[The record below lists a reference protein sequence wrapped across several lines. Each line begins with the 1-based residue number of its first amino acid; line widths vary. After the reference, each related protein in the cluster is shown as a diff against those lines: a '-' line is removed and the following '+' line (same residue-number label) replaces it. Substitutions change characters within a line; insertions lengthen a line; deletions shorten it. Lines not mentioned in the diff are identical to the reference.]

1 MIIVKVKKQR
11 KSLSSLSFH
20 KKRSTM
26 SIQSNLKKIKTSLPE
41 NVTLVAVSKTKP
53 VADLMEAYEA
63 GQRIFGENKI
73 QEMAEKWEQMPKDIQ
88 WHMIGHVQTNKV
100 KFMAPFVSLIHG
112 VDSLKLLQEINKQA
126 LKNNR
131 IIDCLLQIYI
141 AEEESKFG
149 LDENELNELLSSSEF
164 KEMKNIRILGLMG
177 MATFT
182 EDQNQIK
189 KEFMHLKSI
198 FDSIKNKLESVSTLS
213 MGMSGDYQLAIECG
227 STMVRIG
234 SSIFGGR

>member
-1 MIIVKVKKQR
+1 
-11 KSLSSLSFH
+11 
-20 KKRSTM
+20 M
-26 SIQSNLKKIKTSLPE
+26 SIQSNLNTIKSTLPE

-53 VADLMEAYEA
+53 VVDLMEAYKA
-63 GQRIFGENKI
+63 NQRIFGENKI
-73 QEMAEKWEQMPKDIQ
+73 QEMADKYEQMPKDIQ

-141 AEEESKFG
+141 AEEETKFG
-149 LDENELNELLSSSEF
+149 LDENELNELLSSFEF

-182 EDQNQIK
+182 EDQTQIK
-189 KEFMHLKSI
+189 KEFIYLKSI
-198 FDSIKNKLESVSTLS
+198 FDFIKQKDKLDYFSILS